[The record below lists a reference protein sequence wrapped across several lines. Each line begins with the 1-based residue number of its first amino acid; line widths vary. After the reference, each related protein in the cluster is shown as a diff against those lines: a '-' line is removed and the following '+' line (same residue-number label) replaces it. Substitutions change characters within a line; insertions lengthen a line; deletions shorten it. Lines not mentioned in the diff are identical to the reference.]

1 MKKLMSL
8 LLGVTVSISL
18 VACGSKFESTKS
30 NSTSA
35 NSEKKVSVSSSGFKS
50 DTSGKTVIKYW
61 NGFTGTDGEVMQ
73 KIVDEYNAS
82 NKLNVEVQME
92 RVSWDTL
99 YQQLAT
105 SLPVGE
111 GPDITAF
118 ATERIG
124 SYAESGAIKKI
135 DDLYSS
141 KKVDSSKI
149 PEVFNDNLQYKGNY
163 YGVPVN
169 IASLVLYY
177 NKDIFD
183 KAGVEYP
190 SDSWTWDDLESAA
203 LKMTKD
209 INGEHQYGFGM
220 ATNNTIQMWPIMI
233 WAGGGDFIKDGKSV
247 LNSKE
252 NIDTIKRWS
261 DLIRNNKIGPET
273 CTGAEIDTL
282 FSTGKLGMYFCGP
295 WAAGIFDAAGLNYG
309 MAGVPAGPAGK
320 ATLAQGVG
328 MYMTSSA
335 SDGKK
340 EAIYDFFAYWQS
352 PDAQVEWSGSVG
364 YPVSN
369 LDAAKDDRLKDN
381 KTVALFSEQVKYAHF
396 YLQQLTNF
404 NEIDTDV
411 ITPAIEKILLEG
423 ANIEETLNEASSK
436 MDELLK

>member
-1 MKKLMSL
+1 MKKLMSF

-18 VACGSKFESTKS
+18 VACGSKYESTKG

-141 KKVDSSKI
+141 NKVDSSKI

-190 SDSWTWDDLESAA
+190 SESWTWDDLESAA

-209 INGEHQYGFGM
+209 VNGEHQYGFGL

-247 LNSKE
+247 LNSK
-252 NIDTIKRWS
+252 
-261 DLIRNNKIGPET
+261 
-273 CTGAEIDTL
+273 
-282 FSTGKLGMYFCGP
+282 
-295 WAAGIFDAAGLNYG
+295 
-309 MAGVPAGPAGK
+309 
-320 ATLAQGVG
+320 
-328 MYMTSSA
+328 
-335 SDGKK
+335 
-340 EAIYDFFAYWQS
+340 
-352 PDAQVEWSGSVG
+352 
-364 YPVSN
+364 
-369 LDAAKDDRLKDN
+369 
-381 KTVALFSEQVKYAHF
+381 
-396 YLQQLTNF
+396 
-404 NEIDTDV
+404 
-411 ITPAIEKILLEG
+411 
-423 ANIEETLNEASSK
+423 
-436 MDELLK
+436 

>member
-1 MKKLMSL
+1 MPK
-8 LLGVTVSISL
+8 
-18 VACGSKFESTKS
+18 E
-30 NSTSA
+30 
-35 NSEKKVSVSSSGFKS
+35 
-50 DTSGKTVIKYW
+50 
-61 NGFTGTDGEVMQ
+61 
-73 KIVDEYNAS
+73 
-82 NKLNVEVQME
+82 
-92 RVSWDTL
+92 
-99 YQQLAT
+99 
-105 SLPVGE
+105 
-111 GPDITAF
+111 
-118 ATERIG
+118 
-124 SYAESGAIKKI
+124 
-135 DDLYSS
+135 
-141 KKVDSSKI
+141 
-149 PEVFNDNLQYKGNY
+149 
-163 YGVPVN
+163 
-169 IASLVLYY
+169 
-177 NKDIFD
+177 
-183 KAGVEYP
+183 
-190 SDSWTWDDLESAA
+190 
-203 LKMTKD
+203 
-209 INGEHQYGFGM
+209 YGFGL

-335 SDGKK
+335 SDDKK

-352 PDAQVEWSGSVG
+352 TDAQVEWSGSVG

-381 KTVALFSEQVKYAHF
+381 KAVALFSEQVKYAHF

-436 MDELLK
+436 VDELLK